1 MDRLGRKLSYGRTQ
15 PESDPFTV
23 PIRIDN
29 RTARKL
35 WLQATGLSGVA
46 AGAPD
51 VMAMIRDLG
60 FLQIDTIRNV
70 TRAHN
75 HILWS
80 RNRNYREGMLWPLL
94 GKDRL
99 LFEHFTHDASLI
111 PMEFLAMWQRQF
123 RRLGDKVARHD
134 WYQSG
139 MGREA
144 IRAIRSRIEAE
155 GPLSTHAFD
164 TKVEGKREMWA
175 RPPHKKALDQMWYAG
190 TLATAHREN
199 FVKFYDLGE
208 RVFPADLRAEQ
219 ISDAAALDRLH
230 QSALD
235 RLAFASPGE
244 VQRFWAATD
253 AGETRGWIGQQR
265 DLVPVEVAAADGQV
279 LAAFALPDTE
289 ARIANSPEP
298 SGTMRILNP
307 FDPAIRDRHRLSW
320 LFGFDYRNEMF
331 VPADKRIWGYYV
343 YPLLERDRFVGRIEI
358 RADRNKREMTVTG
371 FWPEP
376 GVAWAAP
383 RGQKLAAE
391 LGRFARLAGLD
402 APGWAVPAPKGA

>member
-1 MDRLGRKLSYGRTQ
+1 M
-15 PESDPFTV
+15 

-29 RTARKL
+29 RTARRL
-35 WLQATGLSGVA
+35 WLHTLGLSDVA
-46 AGAPD
+46 AGPPD
-51 VMAMIRDLG
+51 VMAAIRDLG
-60 FLQIDTIRNV
+60 FVQIDTIRNV
-70 TRAHN
+70 TRAHH

-94 GKDRL
+94 GRDRL

-111 PMEFLAMWQRQF
+111 PMEYLGMWQRQF

-139 MGREA
+139 MAREA
-144 IRAIRSRIEAE
+144 IRAIHERIRAE

-164 TKVEGKREMWA
+164 TRVEGERQMWS

-199 FVKFYDLGE
+199 FIKFYDLGE
-208 RVFPADLRAEQ
+208 RVFPANLREGPA
-219 ISDAAALDRLH
+219 DAASVDWLCRA
-230 QSALD
+230 ALD
-235 RLAFASPGE
+235 RLAFASTGE

-253 AGETRGWIGQQR
+253 APEVRQWAARQH
-265 DLVPVEVAAADGQV
+265 DLVPVGIEAADGQV
-279 LAAFALPDTE
+279 VPALAPPDIEARLAAC
-289 ARIANSPEP
+289 PEP
-298 SGTMRILNP
+298 SATMRILNP
-307 FDPAIRDRHRLSW
+307 FDPAIRDRNRLSR
-320 LFGFDYRNEMF
+320 LFGFEYRNEMF

-358 RADRNKREMTVTG
+358 RADRNRRHMAVTG

-376 GVAWAAP
+376 GVSWTAP
-383 RGQKLAAE
+383 RGRKLAAE
-391 LGRFARLAGLD
+391 LGRFSRLAGLD
-402 APGWAVPAPKGA
+402 APVWSVTAPVGA